1 LQVLA
6 QELGALVAGLSF
18 GRSMRWN
25 SAVNFSRPVRW
36 LLAMHG
42 PVVVPFA
49 YGSLKAGDTT
59 RVLRSAED
67 PEVVVPTASQ
77 YWFEPHTLLFKATFS
92 SFMFFV
98 YEDIQAREFC
108 LVLCCGR

>member
-1 LQVLA
+1 MPGTSLQVLA

-18 GRSMRWN
+18 GRTMRWN

-49 YGSLKAGDTT
+49 YGSLRAGNTT
-59 RVLRSAED
+59 RVLRSAAD
-67 PEVVVPTASQ
+67 PEVVVATASQ
-77 YWFEPHTLLFKATFS
+77 YWFETHTLLSKAQFS
-92 SFMFFV
+92 GFYV
-98 YEDIQAREFC
+98 FC
-108 LVLCCGR
+108 V